1 MPKKKIQKK
10 SNVSARAKKPIK
22 VMRKAQ
28 ESRAMPKPDSSRFA
42 LYVYWLIIM
51 FFVGSTFYILGRS
64 YSIMHPGNVEIS
76 EASVE
81 NMDNMSA
88 EARANLAAEYSAS
101 GKSKLL
107 SGDVAGAILDL
118 NIAIEAD
125 PNSPN
130 SFIYR
135 GEAYMQ
141 ASDYTRAMEDL
152 TMAVNLD
159 PMNSVALFDRAIL
172 SARNGNFDAALVDL
186 NDALNANALRPNE
199 ILNMHDIYAKRAQIL
214 LWNKDFEG
222 AIVDYNSAL
231 ASTSM
236 PNYLDYAGRAEAWTA
251 IGQYQNAAE
260 DYLAAI
266 TVISNTIQ
274 NAISDEARNEMSRNA
289 LAYFERSGALHVKM
303 GDFASA
309 KTDLEAAHTLAAT
322 LGDNDTASRLQGLL
336 NEMQ

>member
-10 SNVSARAKKPIK
+10 TATPSRIKKHVKAARVIA
-22 VMRKAQ
+22 
-28 ESRAMPKPDSSRFA
+28 ESRALPKPDSSRFA

-64 YSIMHPGNVEIS
+64 YSIMNPDNVEIS
-76 EASVE
+76 ETSAV
-81 NMDNMSA
+81 NVDNMSA
-88 EARANLAAEYSAS
+88 EARADFAAEYSKS
-101 GKSKLL
+101 GKSRLL
-107 SGDVAGAILDL
+107 SGDVGGAILDL

-125 PNSPN
+125 PDSPN

-141 ASDYTRAMEDL
+141 TSDYARAMEDL
-152 TMAVNLD
+152 NMAVNLD
-159 PMNSVALFDRAIL
+159 PLNPIALYDRAVL
-172 SARNGNFDAALVDL
+172 SARMENFTAAVVDL
-186 NDALNANALRPNE
+186 NDALNANSMRPNE
-199 ILNMHDIYAKRAQIL
+199 ILPTHDIYAKRAQIM

-222 AIVDYNSAL
+222 AVADYNAAL
-231 ASTSM
+231 GSTSV
-236 PNYLDYAGRAEAWTA
+236 PDYLDYAGRAEAWTA
-251 IGQYQNAAE
+251 LGQYQNAAE

-274 NAISDEARNEMSRNA
+274 NAASDESRNDMSRNA
-289 LAYFERSGALHVKM
+289 LAYFEKSGALHVKT

-322 LGDNDTASRLQGLL
+322 LGDNDTANRLQLLL
-336 NEMQ
+336 NDL